1 MECQDEMVEMESQGD
16 EGRGETL
23 VCRDHLAGQ
32 VCMHFRFSVPILSS
46 DYFTI
51 TSTSIMNMSFI
62 GLHQHGE

>member
-1 MECQDEMVEMESQGD
+1 MECQDEMVKMESQGD
-16 EGRGETL
+16 QRKGETL
-23 VCRDHLAGQ
+23 VCRDHLGDQ

-51 TSTSIMNMSFI
+51 RSASIMNMSFI